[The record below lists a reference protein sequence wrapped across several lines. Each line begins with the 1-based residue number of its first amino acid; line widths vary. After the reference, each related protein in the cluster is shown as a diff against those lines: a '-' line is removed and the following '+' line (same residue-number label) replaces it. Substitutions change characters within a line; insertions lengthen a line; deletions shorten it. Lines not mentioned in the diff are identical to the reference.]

1 MSVRSLL
8 KKEIESELATLED
21 MDLGSDECKV
31 AIDGV
36 TKLIGTLNE
45 MDKLEFEY
53 QDRSESREHEK
64 ELKMKEMKD
73 ERNDRI
79 VKNLITIG
87 TFAGGVALTVWGTYK
102 TFKFEETGTVTSMIG
117 RGFINKLLPKK

>member
-1 MSVRSLL
+1 MSVRTLL
-8 KKEIESELATLED
+8 TKEIESELVTLED
-21 MDLGSDECKV
+21 MDLGSDECKI

-53 QDRSESREHEK
+53 QERFESRKTEK
-64 ELKMKEMKD
+64 ELKMIEMED

-79 VKNLITIG
+79 AKNVITVV

-102 TFKFEETGTVTSMIG
+102 TFKFEETGTVTSIIG
-117 RGFINKLLPKK
+117 RGFINKLFPKK

>member
-8 KKEIESELATLED
+8 TKEIESELATLED
-21 MDLGSDECKV
+21 MNLGSDECKV

-53 QDRSESREHEK
+53 QDRSENREHEK

-79 VKNLITIG
+79 VKNLITVG

>member
-8 KKEIESELATLED
+8 TKEIESELVTLED
-21 MDLGSDECKV
+21 MELGSDECKV

-36 TKLIGTLNE
+36 TQLIGKLNE
-45 MDKLEFEY
+45 MDKLEYEY
-53 QDRSESREHEK
+53 QDRFESRKTEK
-64 ELKMKEMKD
+64 ELKTRELKD

-79 VKNLITIG
+79 VKNIITVV

-102 TFKFEETGTVTSMIG
+102 TFKFEETGTVTSIIG

>member
-1 MSVRSLL
+1 MSIRSLL
-8 KKEIESELATLED
+8 KKEIESELVTLED
-21 MDLGSDECKV
+21 MDLGSDECKI

-45 MDKLEFEY
+45 MDKLEYEY

-79 VKNLITIG
+79 VKNVITVV

-102 TFKFEETGTVTSMIG
+102 TFKFEETGTVTSIVG
-117 RGFINKLLPKK
+117 RGFINKLFPKK

>member
-8 KKEIESELATLED
+8 TKEIESELVTLED
-21 MDLGSDECKV
+21 MDLGSDECKI

-45 MDKLEFEY
+45 MDKLEYEY
-53 QDRSESREHEK
+53 QERFENRKMEK
-64 ELKMKEMKD
+64 ELKTKELKD
-73 ERNDRI
+73 EKVDRI
-79 VKNLITIG
+79 VKNCITVV

-102 TFKFEETGTVTSMIG
+102 TFKFEETGTVTSSIG

>member
-8 KKEIESELATLED
+8 TKEIESELATLED
-21 MDLGSDECKV
+21 MNLGSDECKV

-53 QDRSESREHEK
+53 QDRSENREHEK

>member
-8 KKEIESELATLED
+8 KKEIESELATMED
-21 MDLGSDECKV
+21 MELGSKEHKI
-31 AIDGV
+31 AIDGI
-36 TKLIGTLNE
+36 TELIGKLNE
-45 MDKLEFEY
+45 MDKLEYEY

-64 ELKMKEMKD
+64 ELKMKELKD

-79 VKNLITIG
+79 VKNVITVV
-87 TFAGGVALTVWGTYK
+87 TFTGGVALTVWGTYK

>member
-8 KKEIESELATLED
+8 KKEIESELVTLED
-21 MDLGSDECKV
+21 MDLGSEECKI

-45 MDKLEFEY
+45 MDKLEYEY
-53 QDRSESREHEK
+53 QDRSENRENEK
-64 ELKMKEMKD
+64 ELKMKELKD

-79 VKNLITIG
+79 AKNIITVV
-87 TFAGGVALTVWGTYK
+87 TFVGGVGLTVWGTYK